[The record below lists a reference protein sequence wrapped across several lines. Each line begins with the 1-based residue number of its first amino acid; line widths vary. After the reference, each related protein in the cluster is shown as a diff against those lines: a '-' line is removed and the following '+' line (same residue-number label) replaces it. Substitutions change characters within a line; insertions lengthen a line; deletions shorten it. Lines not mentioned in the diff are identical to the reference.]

1 MKTIAG
7 VVESAD
13 TTDLGSVARQKGYE
27 SSSLSPGIGYHGRST
42 DMNNDAIFNLSRE
55 IVGDAWELQ
64 NLIEDAND
72 AVGELDYEATEEED
86 KAKVNRIYRVV
97 SKIEDIAHG
106 ILNSIDNRVPEG
118 YIDPKSEE

>member
-1 MKTIAG
+1 M
-7 VVESAD
+7 D
-13 TTDLGSVARQKGYE
+13 
-27 SSSLSPGIGYHGRST
+27 
-42 DMNNDAIFNLSRE
+42 NDAIFKLRNE
-55 IVGDAWELQ
+55 IDGDVWELQ
-64 NLIEDAND
+64 NLTDDAND

-106 ILNSIDNRVPEG
+106 ILNTIDNRVPEG

>member
-1 MKTIAG
+1 M
-7 VVESAD
+7 D
-13 TTDLGSVARQKGYE
+13 
-27 SSSLSPGIGYHGRST
+27 
-42 DMNNDAIFNLSRE
+42 NDVIFKLRNE
-55 IVGDAWELQ
+55 IDGDVWELQ
-64 NLIEDAND
+64 NLTDDTND

-106 ILNSIDNRVPEG
+106 ILNTIDNRVPES

>member
-1 MKTIAG
+1 M
-7 VVESAD
+7 D
-13 TTDLGSVARQKGYE
+13 
-27 SSSLSPGIGYHGRST
+27 
-42 DMNNDAIFNLSRE
+42 NDAIFNLSRE

-106 ILNSIDNRVPEG
+106 ILNTIDNRVPEG

>member
-1 MKTIAG
+1 MDG
-7 VVESAD
+7 V
-13 TTDLGSVARQKGYE
+13 
-27 SSSLSPGIGYHGRST
+27 
-42 DMNNDAIFNLSRE
+42 AIFNLSRE

-64 NLIEDAND
+64 SLIEDAND

-97 SKIEDIAHG
+97 SKIEDTAHN
-106 ILNSIDNRVPEG
+106 ILNTIDNRVPEG

>member
-1 MKTIAG
+1 M
-7 VVESAD
+7 SMD
-13 TTDLGSVARQKGYE
+13 
-27 SSSLSPGIGYHGRST
+27 
-42 DMNNDAIFNLSRE
+42 NDVIFKLRNE
-55 IVGDAWELQ
+55 IDGDVWELR
-64 NLIEDAND
+64 NLTDDAND

-106 ILNSIDNRVPEG
+106 ILNTIDDRVPEG

>member
-1 MKTIAG
+1 M
-7 VVESAD
+7 D
-13 TTDLGSVARQKGYE
+13 
-27 SSSLSPGIGYHGRST
+27 
-42 DMNNDAIFNLSRE
+42 NDAIFNLSRE
-55 IVGDAWELQ
+55 IVGGAWELQ
-64 NLIEDAND
+64 TLIEDAND

-106 ILNSIDNRVPEG
+106 ILNTIDNRVPEG